1 MRSMLLIA
9 NPAASGFNSSTHR
22 EVVGILG
29 EAFRVTSVWPD
40 GPEAAEETAT
50 RAAGEGVEVVAAM
63 GGDGIVHR
71 VANALH
77 GSSAVMAV
85 IPAGTTNVFAR
96 LTGHPRSARKTARV
110 LAGSN
115 RIRLL
120 PVARLHAVAGSG
132 SFDRIAV
139 FAAGVGFDAEVIAE
153 SDRRPLKKVGA
164 GAWHYASSA
173 LRTAR
178 RFSRRRPELLA
189 TVDGETV
196 EAVTLIAQV
205 GERFTYLGR
214 RSLSLHPAG
223 GPSALAVQ
231 RVDPLRLL
239 RVIAATGLRRSPDG
253 IAGVNTWHPISSIE
267 VVAQGPVA
275 FEADGETFGRVDR
288 LSLEM
293 VPDGLSLLDPSESGA
308 DRD

>member
-1 MRSMLLIA
+1 MLLIA

-22 EVVGILG
+22 EVVAILG

-40 GPEAAEETAT
+40 GPEAAEEIAVD
-50 RAAGEGVEVVAAM
+50 AAEAGVEVVAAM

-77 GSSAVMAV
+77 GSDAVMAV

-96 LTGHPRSARKTARV
+96 LTGHPRSARKTARA
-110 LAGSN
+110 LAGSD
-115 RIRLL
+115 RVRRL
-120 PVARLHAVAGSG
+120 PVARLHALAGTRAI
-132 SFDRIAV
+132 DRVAV

-153 SDRRPLKKVGA
+153 SDRRPLKKVGT
-164 GAWHYASSA
+164 GAWHYATSA
-173 LRTAR
+173 LRTAH
-178 RFSRRRPELLA
+178 RFSRRRPELRA

-205 GERFTYLGR
+205 GERFTFLGR

-223 GPSALAVQ
+223 GPSALAV
-231 RVDPLRLL
+231 RRIDALRLV
-239 RVIAATGLRRSPDG
+239 RVIAASGMRRSPG
-253 IAGVNTWHPISSIE
+253 RIAGVTVWHPISSIE
-267 VVAQGPVA
+267 IVADTPVA

-288 LSLEM
+288 LVLEM
-293 VPDGLSLLDPSESGA
+293 VPDGLTLLDPRGA
-308 DRD
+308 DPGAG